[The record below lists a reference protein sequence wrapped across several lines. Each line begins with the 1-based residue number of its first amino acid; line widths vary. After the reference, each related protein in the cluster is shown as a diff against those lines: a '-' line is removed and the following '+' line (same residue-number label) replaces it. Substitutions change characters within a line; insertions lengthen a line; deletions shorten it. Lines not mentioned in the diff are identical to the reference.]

1 MGKTGLTAIMSNGQ
15 RLDLYE
21 GVDVNERIDYLSAE
35 LSFMKEIQE
44 DDRCPNFLSKYIDR
58 YVEDTEPVIGGFTI
72 LRDALNLANTDIED
86 RR

>member
-44 DDRCPNFLSKYIDR
+44 DDRCPNFLSKYIDA
-58 YVEDTEPVIGGFTI
+58 YVEDTEPLIGGFEV
-72 LRDALNLANTDIED
+72 LREMVDSYKDIGGRE
-86 RR
+86 